1 MEITSKLVIFNSKIH
16 SGVFLYTIN
25 EKNNLTEKT
34 NSSESAVWA
43 ILINLNI
50 FYS

>member
-25 EKNNLTEKT
+25 EKNNLTEKKLID
-34 NSSESAVWA
+34 SAVWA